1 MTNRN
6 AMAFRKPRFD
16 LVPTNREGSIGR
28 QRDEIMSTIT
38 GSIKPDI
45 LEFISNYRMENS
57 SELRSDHDIPLETD
71 GSEYVARGNSAT
83 KESDAAEKVD
93 QDSLNVISQKA
104 SARDISMLE
113 PHLAAFRKLLTDSRQ
128 EGSITSFNIP
138 PQLMRLVRFF
148 PFKWSPIKRA
158 LLRPPGENEVGVSYR
173 LSLARA
179 LHKKNLIATA
189 EFEILEQVIHL
200 NKIDGTHASNGTSR
214 KRGRNQ
220 VNIAHEL
227 KMAFSRL
234 PLDLGNQC
242 SLRHLRSTV
251 NDYCALLISE
261 SQRDS
266 GDSGVLEECDLPTL
280 DQVSEWALLSFC
292 GVVVSNGIDEPSKES
307 LAFQMESQMVVI
319 LTHEN
324 AKNKD
329 FATAVKKRIQRMLE
343 PTVIDKL
350 SNLNLLC
357 LARFFSHLDASV
369 AHLLFVHSIGACIEG
384 SHGVGFSSIPKL
396 LSAYMSIMSRR
407 DTDFSCAMFQ
417 NEVQRLL
424 QGYDLATKKER
435 ATRFLNIVF
444 ESAEFILTEKENIE
458 E

>member
-1 MTNRN
+1 
-6 AMAFRKPRFD
+6 MAFRKPRFD
-16 LVPTNREGSIGR
+16 LVPTNRECPIGR
-28 QRDEIMSTIT
+28 QRDEIKSTAIT

-45 LEFISNYRMENS
+45 LGFISNYCMANNS
-57 SELRSDHDIPLETD
+57 HAACELQNDHDIPLETD
-71 GSEYVARGNSAT
+71 GAGYVASGDSAT
-83 KESDAAEKVD
+83 KESDAAEKIGP
-93 QDSLNVISQKA
+93 DSLNVISQKA

-128 EGSITSFNIP
+128 EGSITSFIP

-148 PFKWSPIKRA
+148 PFKWAPIKRA

-200 NKIDGTHASNGTSR
+200 NKIDETHASNGTSR
-214 KRGRNQ
+214 KRGRDQ
-220 VNIAHEL
+220 MNIGHEL

-251 NDYCALLISE
+251 NDYCALISA

-266 GDSGVLEECDLPTL
+266 GDSGVSEYDLPTL

-307 LAFQMESQMVVI
+307 HAFQMESQMVVI

-324 AKNKD
+324 AKCKY
-329 FATAVKKRIQRMLE
+329 FAAEVKKRIQRMLE
-343 PTVIDKL
+343 PTMIDKL

-369 AHLLFVHSIGACIEG
+369 VHLLFAFSIGACIEG
-384 SHGVGFSSIPKL
+384 GHGVGFSSLPKL
-396 LSAYMSIMSRR
+396 LCAYMSIMSRR
-407 DTDFSCAMFQ
+407 ETDFSCSMFQ

-424 QGYDLATKKER
+424 QDYDLATKKER
-435 ATRFLNIVF
+435 ATRFLKIVF
-444 ESAEFILTEKENIE
+444 ESAEFILTEKKSTARND
-458 E
+458 

>member
-1 MTNRN
+1 
-6 AMAFRKPRFD
+6 MAFRKPRFD

-28 QRDEIMSTIT
+28 QRDELMSTIT
-38 GSIKPDI
+38 GSIKP
-45 LEFISNYRMENS
+45 SNYRICMANIS
-57 SELRSDHDIPLETD
+57 DAACELQIDHAIPLETD
-71 GSEYVARGNSAT
+71 GAEYVASGDSAT
-83 KESDAAEKVD
+83 KESDAADKID
-93 QDSLNVISQKA
+93 QDSPSVINHKA

-128 EGSITSFNIP
+128 EGSITSLNIP

-148 PFKWSPIKRA
+148 PFKWTPIKRA
-158 LLRPPGENEVGVSYR
+158 LLRPPGGNEVGVSYR

-179 LHKKNLIATA
+179 LHKNNLIATA
-189 EFEILEQVIHL
+189 EFEILEQAVHL
-200 NKIDGTHASNGTSR
+200 NKIGGTHASNGTSR
-214 KRGRNQ
+214 KRGRDQ
-220 VNIAHEL
+220 MNIGHEL

-234 PLDLGNQC
+234 PLDLGNQS

-251 NDYCALLISE
+251 NDYCALTSE
-261 SQRDS
+261 PQRDS
-266 GDSGVLEECDLPTL
+266 GDSGVSEENDLPTL

-307 LAFQMESQMVVI
+307 HAFQMESQMVVI

-329 FATAVKKRIQRMLE
+329 FTAEVKKRIQRMLE
-343 PTVIDKL
+343 PALIDKL

-369 AHLLFVHSIGACIEG
+369 AHLLFVHSISACVEG
-384 SHGVGFSSIPKL
+384 GHGVGLSSLPKL
-396 LSAYMSIMSRR
+396 LCSYMSIISRR
-407 DTDFSCAMFQ
+407 DTDFSCSKLQ
-417 NEVQRLL
+417 HEVQRLL
-424 QGYDLATKKER
+424 QDYDLATKKER
-435 ATRFLNIVF
+435 ATRFLKILF
-444 ESAEFILTEKENIE
+444 ESAEFIFTEKDNSE